1 MVGIIHSFLLTLSTY
16 FYIARIMDNGQSN
29 EQLALAWQFVERTGV
44 NVFLTGKAGTG
55 KTTFLRQL
63 KERSPKRMVVV
74 APTGVAAINA
84 GGVTIHSFFQFPLAP
99 YIPGGSF
106 NAKDEKFRF
115 SKEKKNIIRTLDL
128 LVIDEISMVR
138 ADLLDQI
145 DAVLRLHKDRHRPFG
160 GVQLLM
166 IGDLSQLAP
175 VVKDSEWALLREY
188 YRTPYFFGSHALQ
201 QTQHVTIELTHVYR
215 QTDYTFINI
224 LNEVRENRLSAE
236 SLARLNSRVIK
247 TESRENVIL
256 NKVKDL
262 ASDCAEDNCQLSIVN
277 SPFTDGTIR
286 LTTHNATAN
295 RYNEERM
302 DALKGVRF
310 TFKAEVSGTF
320 PESSY
325 PAEETLVLK
334 KGCQVMFLKNDS
346 RGSRY
351 YNGKLGIVSAVD
363 AGRIC
368 VRGIDDDVE
377 IEVEPD
383 VWTNARYVID
393 KESKEIREEIEGEFR
408 QYPLR
413 LAWAI
418 TVHKS
423 QGLTFDR
430 AVLDVNA
437 AFAAGQVYV
446 ALSRCRSLEGL
457 VLTAPLSLSSVKT
470 DAMVTDY
477 MNVELEQARHTAG
490 HLVALQRDYYLAML
504 TELFSFNAV
513 EADFYRMMR
522 LIDEHLYKVY
532 PLLLKEYKQ
541 TAERLAKEVTAV
553 SATFYRQ
560 YTTLVAEAS
569 DYANDALLAERIH
582 KAATY
587 FVEKMDELIR
597 PLIERTDLDS
607 DNKEIRER
615 ITEAAYNLKQSFA
628 QKRHLLAQVT
638 EKGFCVSSYLKDKA
652 VGMLNAEQPAKR
664 ERKKNRAE
672 VKIEVDRNAD
682 IRHPRLFHRLR
693 AWRNGRAEELG
704 RPVYGVLTQKALIGI
719 VNELPTSGRE
729 LLRMPG
735 FGKKSLEMFGREI
748 LAIVEEYVEEL
759 RVKS

>member
-1 MVGIIHSFLLTLSTY
+1 MKKE
-16 FYIARIMDNGQSN
+16 QSN
-29 EQLALAWQFVERTGV
+29 EQLDLAWQLVERTGV

-55 KTTFLRQL
+55 KTTFLRRL

-106 NAKDEKFRF
+106 NTKDEKYRF

-175 VVKDSEWALLREY
+175 VVKEGEWALLREY

-224 LNEVRENRLSAE
+224 LNEVRENRLTSE
-236 SLARLNSRVIK
+236 SLARLNSRVDNRQQA
-247 TESRENVIL
+247 EADSQFSIL
-256 NKVKDL
+256 N
-262 ASDCAEDNCQLSIVN
+262 SQ
-277 SPFTDGTIR
+277 FGDGTIR

-302 DALKGVRF
+302 DELKGVRF
-310 TFKAEVSGTF
+310 SFKAQVSGTF

-325 PAEETLVLK
+325 PAEEKLVLK

-346 RGSRY
+346 QGSRY
-351 YNGKLGIVSAVD
+351 YNGKLGIVSAID
-363 AGRIC
+363 AERIC
-368 VRGIDDDVE
+368 VCGIDDGVE

-393 KESKEIREEIEGEFR
+393 KETKEIREEIEGEFR

-457 VLTAPLSLSSVKT
+457 VLTAPLSPTSVKT
-470 DAMVTDY
+470 DALVTDY
-477 MNVELEQARHTAG
+477 MNVELEQAQHTAG
-490 HLVALQRDYYLAML
+490 HLPALERDYYLMML
-504 TELFSFNAV
+504 TELFSFKTL
-513 EADFYRMMR
+513 EADFHRMLR

-532 PLLLKEYKQ
+532 PLLLKMYKQ
-541 TAERLAKEVTAV
+541 ADERWGKEVASV
-553 SATFYRQ
+553 AATFYRQ
-560 YTTLVAEAS
+560 YTSLVMES
-569 DYANDALLAERIH
+569 PDYAADPLLAERIH
-582 KAATY
+582 KAAAY
-587 FVEKMDELIR
+587 FVEKLDELLR
-597 PLIERTDLDS
+597 PLIEYAALDS
-607 DNKEIRER
+607 DNREVKERL
-615 ITEAAYNLKQSFA
+615 TEASYNFKQSFA
-628 QKRHLLAQVT
+628 QKHHLLTRVVAN
-638 EKGFCVSSYLKDKA
+638 GFNVSTYLKDKA
-652 VGMLNAEQPAKR
+652 MGLLGAEPSAKR
-664 ERKKNRAE
+664 ERKRSATQE
-672 VKIEVDRNAD
+672 KIEVDRNAD
-682 IRHPRLFHRLR
+682 IRHPRLFLKLR
-693 AWRNGRAEELG
+693 AWRSGRADELG
-704 RPVYGVLTQKALIGI
+704 RPAYGVLTQKALIGI
-719 VNELPTSGRE
+719 VNELPISGRE

-748 LAIVEEYVEEL
+748 LAIVQEYL
-759 RVKS
+759 DDGMQP

>member
-1 MVGIIHSFLLTLSTY
+1 ME
-16 FYIARIMDNGQSN
+16 RENSN
-29 EQLALAWQFVERTGV
+29 EHLDLAWQLVERTGV

-55 KTTFLRQL
+55 KTTFLRRL

-106 NAKDEKFRF
+106 NTKDEKYRF

-175 VVKDSEWALLREY
+175 VVKEGEWTLLREY

-215 QTDYTFINI
+215 QTDHTFINI
-224 LNEVRENRLSAE
+224 LNEVRENRLTPE
-236 SLARLNSRVIK
+236 SLARLNSRVDNRQQ
-247 TESRENVIL
+247 TEADSQFSIL
-256 NKVKDL
+256 N
-262 ASDCAEDNCQLSIVN
+262 SQ
-277 SPFTDGTIR
+277 FGDGTIR

-310 TFKAEVSGTF
+310 SFRAQVSGTF

-325 PAEETLVLK
+325 PAEEKLVLK

-346 RGSRY
+346 QGSRY

-363 AGRIC
+363 AERIC
-368 VRGIDDDVE
+368 VRGIDDGEE

-393 KESKEIREEIEGEFR
+393 KETKEIREEIEGEFR

-457 VLTAPLSLSSVKT
+457 VLTAPLSPTSVKT
-470 DAMVTDY
+470 DALVTDY

-490 HLVALQRDYYLAML
+490 HLPVLERDYYLMML
-504 TELFSFNAV
+504 TELFSFKTL
-513 EADFYRMMR
+513 EADFHRMLR

-532 PLLLKEYKQ
+532 PLLLKMYKQ
-541 TAERLAKEVTAV
+541 ADERWGKEVASV
-553 SATFYRQ
+553 AATFYRQ
-560 YTTLVAEAS
+560 YTSLVMESA
-569 DYANDALLAERIH
+569 DYATDSLLAERIH

-587 FVEKMDELIR
+587 FVEKLDELLR
-597 PLIERTDLDS
+597 PLIEYASLDS
-607 DNKEIRER
+607 DNREVKERL
-615 ITEAAYNLKQSFA
+615 TEASYNFKQSFG
-628 QKRHLLAQVT
+628 QKHHLLTRVVAN
-638 EKGFCVSSYLKDKA
+638 GFNVSTYLKDKA
-652 VGMLNAEQPAKR
+652 MGLLGADQTAKR
-664 ERKKNRAE
+664 ERTKSKAQE
-672 VKIEVDRNAD
+672 KIEVDRNAD
-682 IRHPRLFHRLR
+682 IRHPRLFYKLR
-693 AWRNGRAEELG
+693 AWRNERAEELG
-704 RPVYGVLTQKALIGI
+704 RPAYGVLTQKALIGI
-719 VNELPTSGRE
+719 TNELPTSGRE

-735 FGKKSLEMFGREI
+735 FGKKSLEMFGKEI
-748 LAIVEEYVEEL
+748 LAIVQGYIDDGMDP
-759 RVKS
+759 